1 MSVELKNVLRIED
14 PSGFTYFL
22 GSLMP
27 RNIKELTFVPVV
39 SKSSQAG
46 TSASLNENEDQG
58 YQRAGDPKR
67 MEKIKSYVIENPD
80 CVIPPV
86 LLSARGKWRFHP
98 SSANKAYGTL
108 MAEEL
113 AAIMDGQ
120 HRLGGLWKLVSDP
133 DAANQLKER
142 PIPFMLVEDMSLER
156 ERNNFIDINDTQQGV
171 KKSLL
176 KYLNRK
182 HTFAGEAALALMED
196 EDSVF
201 VGRISIQRKED
212 WSLILFG
219 AAEECVVLT
228 FDTAFSSSTRFRP
241 DSSPEHKTKAISFL
255 LDYWRSVAKC
265 MSELWSDMDLMPPI
279 NSPRTA
285 EKPGSGPKGV
295 GAAFLR
301 RDIQEGIEPLIY
313 GGGQQRNLRSG
324 TLATP
329 LCVGFGEAV
338 ELLSEREWTDDYI
351 RLTELRDQL
360 ERGLNASKLKV
371 RVNGQGAPRHPGCS
385 NICFAGTQAEDLL
398 AAVQP
403 SLAAS
408 TGSACTSGIPEPSH
422 VLRAIGLSSEDA
434 AASVRFSVGR
444 DTVAADI
451 DAAVELLHRA
461 VIDQAAEAA

>member
-1 MSVELKNVLRIED
+1 
-14 PSGFTYFL
+14 
-22 GSLMP
+22 
-27 RNIKELTFVPVV
+27 
-39 SKSSQAG
+39 
-46 TSASLNENEDQG
+46 
-58 YQRAGDPKR
+58 
-67 MEKIKSYVIENPD
+67 
-80 CVIPPV
+80 
-86 LLSARGKWRFHP
+86 
-98 SSANKAYGTL
+98 
-108 MAEEL
+108 
-113 AAIMDGQ
+113 
-120 HRLGGLWKLVSDP
+120 
-133 DAANQLKER
+133 
-142 PIPFMLVEDMSLER
+142 
-156 ERNNFIDINDTQQGV
+156 
-171 KKSLL
+171 
-176 KYLNRK
+176 
-182 HTFAGEAALALMED
+182 
-196 EDSVF
+196 
-201 VGRISIQRKED
+201 
-212 WSLILFG
+212 
-219 AAEECVVLT
+219 
-228 FDTAFSSSTRFRP
+228 
-241 DSSPEHKTKAISFL
+241 
-255 LDYWRSVAKC
+255 